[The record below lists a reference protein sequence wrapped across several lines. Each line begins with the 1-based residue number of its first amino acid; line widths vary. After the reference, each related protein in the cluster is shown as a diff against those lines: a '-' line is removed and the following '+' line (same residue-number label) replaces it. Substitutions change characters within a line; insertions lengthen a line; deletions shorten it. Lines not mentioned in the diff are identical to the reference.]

1 MKPRRH
7 LSKVNLLVALASLVC
22 FSHIASAQR
31 PININKVILGTE
43 YVNGE
48 AKGGYAG
55 SIFSPTDKVIYC
67 AAGISNPSPD
77 AKYRFV
83 WLAYDPAQRA
93 EKQIFEQELTNQT
106 DKNVVSKLS
115 SPHGLPIGGYRV
127 EVWVDGRR
135 KAQRPFRIMKETN

>member
-1 MKPRRH
+1 MKTQRH
-7 LSKVNLLVALASLVC
+7 FSKVNLLVALAALIC
-22 FSHIASAQR
+22 FNHIASAQR
-31 PININKVILGTE
+31 PININKVILGNE

-55 SIFSPTDKVIYC
+55 SIFSPTDKLIYC

-115 SPHGLPIGGYRV
+115 SPHGFPIGAYRV

-135 KAQRPFRIMKETN
+135 KAQSRFRIMKGE

>member
-1 MKPRRH
+1 MKPQKQ
-7 LSKVNLLVALASLVC
+7 LSKVNLLLALASLVC
-22 FSHIASAQR
+22 FNHIASAQQS
-31 PININKVILGTE
+31 ININKVILGNE

-135 KAQRPFRIMKETN
+135 RAQSRFRIMKGE

>member
-1 MKPRRH
+1 MKPQRR
-7 LSKVNLLVALASLVC
+7 LWKVNQLLAFAALVC
-22 FSHIASAQR
+22 SSHIASAQR
-31 PININKVILGTE
+31 PININKVILGTQ

-115 SPHGLPIGGYRV
+115 SPRGLPIGGYRV

-135 KAQRPFRIMKETN
+135 RAQRPFRIMKETN

>member
-1 MKPRRH
+1 MKPQRH
-7 LSKVNLLVALASLVC
+7 LSKVNLLVALAALVC
-22 FSHIASAQR
+22 FNHIAGAQR

-135 KAQRPFRIMKETN
+135 RAQRPFRIMKETN

>member
-1 MKPRRH
+1 MIIQRQ
-7 LSKVNLLVALASLVC
+7 LSKVNLLLALAALVC
-22 FSHIASAQR
+22 SSHIASAQR
-31 PININKVILGTE
+31 PININKVILGNE

-67 AAGISNPSPD
+67 EAGISNPSPD

-83 WLAYDPAQRA
+83 WFAYDPAQRA

-106 DKNVVSKLS
+106 GKNVVSKLS

-127 EVWVDGRR
+127 EVWVNGRR
-135 KAQRPFRIMKETN
+135 KAQSRFRIMKETN

>member
-1 MKPRRH
+1 MRSQRQP
-7 LSKVNLLVALASLVC
+7 SKIDLLLALAALVC
-22 FSHIASAQR
+22 LSQIASAQR

-83 WLAYDPAQRA
+83 WLAYDPAQRG

-106 DKNVVSKLS
+106 EKNVVSKLS

-135 KAQRPFRIMKETN
+135 RAQRPFRIMKETN